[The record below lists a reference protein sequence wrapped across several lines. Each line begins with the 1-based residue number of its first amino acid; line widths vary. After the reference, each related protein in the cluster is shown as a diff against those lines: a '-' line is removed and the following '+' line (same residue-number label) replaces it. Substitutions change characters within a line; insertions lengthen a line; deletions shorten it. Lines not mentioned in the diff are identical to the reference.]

1 MNGWR
6 ALTIEGQL
14 AARRTFGGDMTE
26 LDSRLSFLQYTRD
39 DATQIDRVG
48 GVLAD
53 ALPGVLD
60 EFYDHILQWPDI
72 AELFQAAGAREHAK
86 SKQVEHWKRLAAGQ
100 LDDGYFASVDR
111 IGEAHATL
119 DLPPAWYFGG
129 YAKIITGLVEALI
142 DRELGNGPLF
152 SSGRRLQLK
161 ASMAALI
168 KIVMLD
174 IDLVMSNIAAREKAE
189 HEADRKTRADAFENS
204 IGSIATVLSQSAN
217 VLGEAATG
225 LESQSTESIDR
236 SSLVASAAEEVSA
249 TAQNVAEA
257 SEQLTAAIHE
267 ISHKSAE
274 AARIGGQ
281 AAETAKVA
289 SNTIQDLSDTASRIG
304 EVTRLIDDIAEQTN
318 LLALNATIEAARAGE
333 AGKGFAV
340 VATEVKQL
348 AEQTARATTDINAQ
362 INSMQH
368 VVASAVDSI
377 QNVTSAIDA
386 VEAASTSI
394 SAAVEEQTAATQEI
408 SRTTGHTADNARQVS
423 SANAEVLQAVSSTR
437 EHACEVV
444 NVSEELTEQADAL
457 RDQARDFLEVMMR
470 SAA

>member
-1 MNGWR
+1 
-6 ALTIEGQL
+6 
-14 AARRTFGGDMTE
+14 MTE

-39 DATQIDRVG
+39 DAEQIDRVG

-53 ALPGVLD
+53 ALPSVLD

-72 AELFQAAGAREHAK
+72 AELFKAEGAREHAR
-86 SKQVEHWKRLAAGQ
+86 SKQVEHWKRLAAGR
-100 LDDGYFASVDR
+100 LDEDYIASVGR

-129 YAKIITGLVEALI
+129 YSKIVNGLVDALI
-142 DRELGNGPLF
+142 DRELGSGPLF

-161 ASMAALI
+161 ASMGALI

-174 IDLVMSNIAAREKAE
+174 IDLVISNIAEREKAVRE
-189 HEADRKTRADAFENS
+189 VERKAKADAFENS
-204 IGSIATVLSQSAN
+204 IGSIATVLSQSAS
-217 VLGEAATG
+217 VLGTAANG
-225 LESQSTESIDR
+225 LENQSSESMDR

-249 TAQNVAEA
+249 TAQSVAEA
-257 SEQLTAAIHE
+257 SEQLTAAIRE
-267 ISHKSAE
+267 ISNKSAE
-274 AARIGGQ
+274 AARIGGE

-289 SNTIQDLSDTASRIG
+289 STTIQDLSETASRIG

-362 INSMQH
+362 INSMQD

-377 QNVTSAIDA
+377 QNVTSSIDA

-423 SANAEVLQAVSSTR
+423 SANAEVLEAVSSTR
-437 EHACEVV
+437 DHAGEVV
-444 NVSEELTEQADAL
+444 NVSGELTEQADAL
-457 RDQARDFLEVMMR
+457 REQARDFLKAMMQ